1 MAAKGGGPLSEVS
14 ERSLASE
21 KDPILELLPHKLND
35 VNKYRRVR
43 LEDFNV
49 ELLMAAAREGRL
61 YVDESKQKV
70 SRDHIKKE
78 VRAYV
83 ARIRRF
89 VTKGFSSSV
98 DDIWEHI
105 LSTEEFVVFLT
116 PCSKAKKCR
125 EFDKYNV
132 MRIIG
137 VLREKGVYEDFNDT
151 KYNNILEQ
159 TDKDTPYRKYLRM
172 GLEQHH
178 LLVKLRQIVAKYQ
191 L

>member
-1 MAAKGGGPLSEVS
+1 MKK
-14 ERSLASE
+14 SL
-21 KDPILELLPHKLND
+21 KQ
-35 VNKYRRVR
+35 VR
-43 LEDFNV
+43 PEDFDV
-49 ELLMAAAREGRL
+49 KALMVAAREGRL
-61 YVDESKQKV
+61 YVDESKKEV
-70 SRDHIKKE
+70 SRDIVIKE
-78 VRAYV
+78 VRAYIG
-83 ARIRRF
+83 RIKVL
-89 VTKGFSSSV
+89 VTKGFGSSV